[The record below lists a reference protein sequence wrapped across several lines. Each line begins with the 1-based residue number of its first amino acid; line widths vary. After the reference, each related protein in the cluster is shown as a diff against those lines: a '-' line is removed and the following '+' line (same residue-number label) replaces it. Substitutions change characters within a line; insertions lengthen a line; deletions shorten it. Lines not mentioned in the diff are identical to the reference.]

1 MNNWQNLTISDL
13 CSNVYSGGTPSKKHP
28 EYYTDGKIPWLN
40 TGEIVFK
47 NIYKTQLFINELGYK
62 NSSAKWVPENSVIVA
77 MYGATAGRSAINK
90 IPLTTNQACCNLIVN
105 PEKADYRYVYNY
117 LKKSFK
123 HLASLANGGAQQ
135 NLNSGHIKDY
145 PILVPSLD
153 EQKRIVDII
162 SMFDEKIEANER
174 INQTIL
180 EYCYALYCE
189 ICEDAPLCELS
200 NLIVE
205 TESGS
210 RPKGGA
216 ETSGIPSIGAE
227 KIEQFGIY
235 DYSSEKYINA
245 EFYNKMK
252 RGRVLSGDV
261 LLYKDGAYTGKVS
274 LALNGFPHEQCAVN
288 EHVFILRT
296 NRKSKQFFLY
306 FTLSNPLVRKS
317 LFSLASSKAAQPGL
331 NQGELIS
338 VKAPIP
344 NDSKIEKFEKIVKPF
359 MEKIA
364 NNSLEN
370 RHLSDMRD
378 LVFDRII
385 SGDFDYN
392 EMHEE
397 MF

>member
-13 CSNVYSGGTPSKKHP
+13 CLNVYSGGTPSKKHS

-105 PEKADYRYVYNY
+105 PERADYRYVYYY

-180 EYCYALYCE
+180 EYCYSLYCE
-189 ICEDAPLCELS
+189 ICEDASLRELS

-397 MF
+397 IF